1 MDSLI
6 YQYGK
11 RSVAVGSTWHAPAA
25 ANKSAFT
32 KSVAAAKREN
42 NKLSLETRSTHHIAE
57 YISAA
62 GHAEIGFF
70 RMPKKQACPP
80 LVKVIQAA
88 LGETAGKSWA
98 ALIQLDEQTW
108 WFAGVIE
115 NVVQPETDV
124 YGSYDYVWSLWN
136 DRAMLFDAD
145 SHIFVN
151 VERSDFKGSTLIQ
164 LDELV
169 ESIDERTWKKLV
181 PKTNA
186 AAVNTRT
193 AIATAAILAIAGW
206 MGWDEYN
213 RHEQEQEMAA
223 RLAAQQSAM
232 QANKQILPW
241 YEQPTPSS
249 YISACNAALAKVTLT
264 NAGWTFTGATC
275 TDGAVTAEFDRNN
288 EWPDAGDIIDQN
300 PSVKLTP
307 GGKKASVRTEL
318 IKPSV
323 SKEGSPAAG
332 QQLIRLVHTS
342 LPAWV
347 DSANITPDNG
357 LNVGQFSGMKI
368 VLASKMP
375 AEDFAPYLDAIPT
388 FRITTIHYKPDLTA
402 DIEGISYAN

>member
-6 YQYGK
+6 YQYGN

-25 ANKSAFT
+25 ASKSAFT
-32 KSVAAAKREN
+32 KAVSAAQREN
-42 NKLSLETRSTHHIAE
+42 RKLPLDARSTHSTAE
-57 YISAA
+57 FISAA

-80 LVKVIQAA
+80 LVKVIQTA
-88 LGETAGKSWA
+88 LSEKTGKSWA
-98 ALIQLDEQTW
+98 ALLQLDEQTW

-124 YGSYDYVWSLWN
+124 YGSFEYVWSLWN

-151 VERSDFKGSTLIQ
+151 VERSDFKGATLIQ

-169 ESIDERTWKKLV
+169 ESIDEKTWKKLI
-181 PKTNA
+181 PKATA
-186 AAVNTRT
+186 REVNPRSV
-193 AIATAAILAIAGW
+193 IATVLILLIAGW

-213 RHEQEQEMAA
+213 RQKQEQEMAA
-223 RLAAQQSAM
+223 QLAAQQSAM
-232 QANKQILPW
+232 EANKQSLPW
-241 YEQPTPSS
+241 HIEPTPSAF
-249 YISACNAALAKVTLT
+249 ISACNAALEKVNLT
-264 NAGWTFTGATC
+264 NAGWTFTGAAC

-300 PSVKLTP
+300 PTVKLTL
-307 GGKKASVRTEL
+307 GGKKASVRIEL
-318 IKPSV
+318 
-323 SKEGSPAAG
+323 SKTPYSNEGSPTAT
-332 QQLIRLVHTS
+332 QNLIRLVHTT
-342 LPAWV
+342 LPVWI
-347 DSANITPDNG
+347 DSVNITPDNS
-357 LNVGQFSGMKI
+357 LNVGQFSGMKV

-375 AEDFAPYLDAIPT
+375 AEDAAPYLDAIPT

>member
-1 MDSLI
+1 MDSQI

-11 RSVAVGSTWHAPAA
+11 RCVAVGSTWHAPAA
-25 ANKSAFT
+25 ASKSAFAKT
-32 KSVAAAKREN
+32 VAAALREN
-42 NKLSLETRSTHHIAE
+42 TKLPLETRSTHHTAE
-57 YISAA
+57 YVSAA

-88 LGETAGKSWA
+88 LGETAGQSWA

-124 YGSYDYVWSLWN
+124 YGSFDYVWSLWN

-151 VERSDFKGSTLIQ
+151 VERSDFKGTSLIQ

-181 PKTNA
+181 PQANA
-186 AAVNTRT
+186 SVVNPRT
-193 AIATAAILAIAGW
+193 AIATVLILAIAGW

-213 RHEQEQEMAA
+213 RHVQEQEMAA
-223 RLAAQQSAM
+223 RLATQQSAM
-232 QANKQILPW
+232 EANKQTMPW
-241 YEQPTPSS
+241 HEQPTPSTFI
-249 YISACNAALAKVTLT
+249 YACNAALEKVTLT
-264 NAGWTFTGATC
+264 NAGWTFTGAAC
-275 TDGAVTAEFDRNN
+275 TDGGVTAEFDRNTD
-288 EWPDAGDIIDQN
+288 WPEAGDIIDQN
-300 PSVKLTP
+300 PSVELTP
-307 GGKKASVRTEL
+307 GGKKASVRSVL
-318 IKPSV
+318 NKPSV
-323 SKEGSPAAG
+323 SKEGTPTAA
-332 QQLIRLVHTS
+332 QQLIRLVHTT
-342 LPAWV
+342 LPVWV
-347 DSANITPDNG
+347 DSANITPENS
-357 LNVGQFSGMKI
+357 LNAGQFKGMKI

-375 AEDFAPYLDAIPT
+375 AEDFARYLDAIPT